1 MSAGQSATPAQ
12 SVTLV
17 RRSAYGR
24 PRRLGRWLV
33 SRGAL
38 YSVVLLFTVIQL
50 LPLAWM
56 LTTALKPDGEIVS
69 IPPSFVPDTWQWA
82 NFRTAL
88 AAMKFPIL
96 LRNTVTITGLSLV
109 GVLVSSSL
117 VAYPFAR
124 LRFPGRS
131 WLFLLVLST
140 TMLPYA
146 VTMIPVYI
154 VFAKIGWI
162 DTFKPL
168 IIPAFFGGGAFN
180 IFLLRQFFM
189 TIPRELDEAA
199 TMDGCGVLGVFR
211 SVVLPLAKPGL
222 TAVAIFT
229 FIGHWNDF
237 LIPLLYLNSR
247 DKMTLAVGLNLFR
260 DQYATQW
267 NYLMAASLVVM
278 LPCALIFIGAQR
290 YFVEG
295 IALTGIKG

>member
-1 MSAGQSATPAQ
+1 MSLSTSDATAG
-12 SVTLV
+12 V
-17 RRSAYGR
+17 RLAHGHTGR
-24 PRRLGRWLV
+24 LRQARYWRWIT
-33 SRGAL
+33 SRGL
-38 YSVVLLFTVIQL
+38 IYLLVVAFAVVQV

-69 IPPSFVPDTWQWA
+69 IPPNFIPTTWRWRNFV
-82 NFRTAL
+82 TAL
-88 AAMKFPIL
+88 DAMKFPIL
-96 LRNTVTITGLSLV
+96 LKNTVTITAISLV

-124 LRFPGRS
+124 LRFPGKS

-140 TMLPYA
+140 MMLPYA

-154 VFAKIGWI
+154 VFAKMKWI

-199 TMDGCGVLGVFR
+199 TIDGCGVMGVFWN
-211 SVVLPLAKPGL
+211 VILPLAKPGL

-278 LPCALIFIGAQR
+278 LPCAIIFIVAQR
-290 YFVEG
+290 YFIEG
-295 IALTGIKG
+295 IALSGIKG

>member
-1 MSAGQSATPAQ
+1 MSAITDSATRV
-12 SVTLV
+12 SVRGSSSTP
-17 RRSAYGR
+17 GR
-24 PRRLGRWLV
+24 VLRWLR
-33 SRGAL
+33 SRGMIYL
-38 YSVVLLFTVIQL
+38 LVVFFAVIQM

-69 IPPSFVPDTWQWA
+69 IPPTFVPTTWKWE
-82 NFRTAL
+82 NFGTAL
-88 AAMKFPIL
+88 DAMKFPIL
-96 LRNTVTITGLSLV
+96 LRNTVTITGLSLIGTV
-109 GVLVSSSL
+109 ASASL

-124 LRFPGRS
+124 LRFPGKT

-168 IIPAFFGGGAFN
+168 IIPSFFGGGAFN
-180 IFLLRQFFM
+180 IFLLRQFYM

-199 TMDGCGVLGVFR
+199 TMDGSGVLGVFR
-211 SVVLPLAKPGL
+211 NVILPLAKPGL

-229 FIGHWNDF
+229 FIGHWNEF

-278 LPCALIFIGAQR
+278 LPCAIIFIVAQR

>member
-1 MSAGQSATPAQ
+1 MSASTTSATRA
-12 SVTLV
+12 SI
-17 RRSAYGR
+17 RRSNYA
-24 PRRLGRWLV
+24 PRRALRWLR
-33 SRGAL
+33 SRGTIYL
-38 YSVVLLFTVIQL
+38 LVVFFAIVQM

-69 IPPSFVPDTWQWA
+69 IPPTFIPTTWKWA
-82 NFRTAL
+82 NFGKAL
-88 AAMKFPIL
+88 DAMKFPIL
-96 LRNTVTITGLSLV
+96 LKNTVTITGLSLIGTV
-109 GVLVSSSL
+109 ASASL

-124 LRFPGRS
+124 LRFPGKT

-168 IIPAFFGGGAFN
+168 IIPSFFGGGAFN
-180 IFLLRQFFM
+180 IFLLRQFYM

-199 TMDGCGVLGVFR
+199 TMDGSGVLGVFQN
-211 SVVLPLAKPGL
+211 VILPLAKPGL

-229 FIGHWNDF
+229 FIGRWNDF

-278 LPCALIFIGAQR
+278 LPCALIFIVAQR

>member
-1 MSAGQSATPAQ
+1 MIYL
-12 SVTLV
+12 LV
-17 RRSAYGR
+17 VFFA
-24 PRRLGRWLV
+24 
-33 SRGAL
+33 
-38 YSVVLLFTVIQL
+38 VIQM

-69 IPPSFVPDTWQWA
+69 IPPTFVPTTWKWE
-82 NFRTAL
+82 NFGTAL
-88 AAMKFPIL
+88 DAMKFPIL
-96 LRNTVTITGLSLV
+96 LRNTVTITGLSLIGTV
-109 GVLVSSSL
+109 ASASL

-124 LRFPGRS
+124 LRFPGKT

-168 IIPAFFGGGAFN
+168 IIPSFFGGGAFN
-180 IFLLRQFFM
+180 IFLLRQFYM

-199 TMDGCGVLGVFR
+199 TMDGSGVLGVFR
-211 SVVLPLAKPGL
+211 NVILPLAKPGL

-229 FIGHWNDF
+229 FIGHWNEF

-278 LPCALIFIGAQR
+278 LPCAIIFIVAQR